1 MYGTIARMRLK
12 DGADEE
18 LNRQLEEFTA
28 RAVPGFRQ
36 TLIYRMD
43 ADSNDVMMVVAF
55 DDKESYVKNAE
66 DPRQNEDYEKMRALL
81 VADPE
86 WNDGEIILDARP

>member
-12 DGADEE
+12 DGADGE

-66 DPRQNEDYEKMRALL
+66 DPRQNEDYEQMRALL